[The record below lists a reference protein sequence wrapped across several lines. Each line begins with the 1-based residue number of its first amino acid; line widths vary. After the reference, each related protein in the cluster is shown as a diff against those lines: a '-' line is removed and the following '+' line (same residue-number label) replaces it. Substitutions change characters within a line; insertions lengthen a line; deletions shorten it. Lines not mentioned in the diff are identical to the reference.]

1 MSAIALATGAVALAA
16 ATLLSLT
23 LGVRRRASR
32 AEDDR
37 EQRELEVVGGLNA
50 TIEARDPAGAGRA
63 VSVRRLALA
72 LGRELGLRPRELET
86 LGRAALLHDI
96 GNLAVPDA
104 VLVKPGPLDSLEYE
118 QVKLHADEGAAIVA
132 RLSALHDVVPLVR
145 HHHERWDG
153 DGYPDGL
160 AGEQIPLG
168 AAIVAVADAWTAMTH
183 DRPYRW
189 RLSADQAINELLDGR
204 GTQFA
209 PDVVDAFLRA
219 AGAHPVELLRPAC

>member
-1 MSAIALATGAVALAA
+1 MSAIALAAGAVALAA
-16 ATLLSLT
+16 ATLLAFAL
-23 LGVRRRASR
+23 LDRRRVSKASGDRDQR
-32 AEDDR
+32 A
-37 EQRELEVVGGLNA
+37 LEAVGGLNA

-63 VSVRRLALA
+63 VGVQRLALA

-96 GNLAVPDA
+96 GHLAVPDV

-132 RLSALHDVVPLVR
+132 HDVVPLVR

-153 DGYPDGL
+153 DGYPDAL
-160 AGEQIPLG
+160 SGEQIPLG
-168 AAIVAVADAWTAMTH
+168 AAIIAVADAWTAMTS

-189 RLSADQAINELLDGR
+189 RLSADQALNELIDGR

-209 PDVVDAFLRA
+209 PDVVDAFLCA
-219 AGAHPVELLRPAC
+219 AGAHPVALLRPAC